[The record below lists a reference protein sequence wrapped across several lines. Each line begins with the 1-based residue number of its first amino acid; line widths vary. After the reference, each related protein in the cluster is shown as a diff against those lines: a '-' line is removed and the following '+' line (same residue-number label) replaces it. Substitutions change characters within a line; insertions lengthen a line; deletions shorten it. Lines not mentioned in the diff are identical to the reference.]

1 VEGTCARCGEERGD
15 GRWCAVCGLDS
26 TPTAVALR
34 TQEALEA
41 GTREQAWFNN
51 HPERLAEQRAR
62 ADAAAAAHERAEL
75 ERLGKAR
82 PAGFGD
88 YRDVSWRARLARAWL
103 IVTLGLSLLSGA
115 LEINH
120 LKILGQ
126 ARTAADASFAT
137 LQRIDSSNVTLGTVY
152 LLTFIA
158 FVFTAV
164 FFISWTY
171 RAYRNGPA
179 LGAQSP
185 RFGNGWA
192 IGGWF
197 VPIMWLWRPKQIVD
211 DIWRMSDP
219 ADPPFVRSVDWRG
232 RSVPFLI
239 SAWWGVFIVS
249 AIVDRVSARGDP
261 STIEGDRMMTSWS
274 LVGSGISII
283 GAALA
288 IWLVSRATARQRERA
303 AAIELLP
310 ESADQRGLE
319 AAPAAPSLA

>member
-1 VEGTCARCGEERGD
+1 
-15 GRWCAVCGLDS
+15 VCGLDS
-26 TPTAVALR
+26 TPTAVTLR

-41 GTREQAWFNN
+41 GSREQTWFDS

-62 ADAAAAAHERAEL
+62 TEAAASARERAEL
-75 ERLGKAR
+75 ERLGKMR
-82 PAGFGD
+82 PAGFAD
-88 YRDVSWRARLARAWL
+88 YRDVSWRARLARGWL
-103 IVTLGLSLLSGA
+103 IITIGLTVVTGA
-115 LEINH
+115 LEIGH
-120 LKILGQ
+120 LNLLGD
-126 ARTAADASFAT
+126 ATSENASFAT
-137 LQRIDSSNVTLGTVY
+137 LQRIDESNVTLATLY
-152 LLTFIA
+152 LLGVGA
-158 FVFTAV
+158 FFFTAI

-185 RFGNGWA
+185 RFGAGWA

-197 VPIMWLWRPKQIVD
+197 VPILWLWRPKQIVD

-219 ADPPFVRSVDWRG
+219 ADPPFVRSVDWRN

-249 AIVDRVSARGDP
+249 AFVDRFSDRGDP

-274 LVGSGISII
+274 LVGSGLSII

-288 IWLVSRATARQRERA
+288 IWVVSTCTSRQRERA
-303 AAIELLP
+303 AAIEALP
-310 ESADQRGLE
+310 EAEQRHLE
-319 AAPAAPSLA
+319 AASPAPHPA